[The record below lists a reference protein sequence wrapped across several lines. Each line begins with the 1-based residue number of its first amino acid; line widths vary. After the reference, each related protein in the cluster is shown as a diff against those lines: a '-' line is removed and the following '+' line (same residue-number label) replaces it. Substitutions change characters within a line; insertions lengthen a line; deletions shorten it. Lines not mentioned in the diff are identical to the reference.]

1 MECRLQ
7 NRAFSVNTR
16 QRDMI
21 AVDIGEAQE
30 SLLSGFVGKGLNL
43 FWQKKSQ
50 MIAAKALPD
59 EKVPSLNRRDV

>member
-1 MECRLQ
+1 
-7 NRAFSVNTR
+7 
-16 QRDMI
+16 MI

-59 EKVPSLNRRDV
+59 EKVPSLKRRDVWFHSQETMREAAMD

>member
-1 MECRLQ
+1 
-7 NRAFSVNTR
+7 
-16 QRDMI
+16 MI

-59 EKVPSLNRRDV
+59 EKVPSLNRRDVWFPSQETMREAAID